1 MASATKTTPALQVIN
16 GHAETK
22 ACWSCGDMRA
32 AHFCD
37 SCGKLQPALPA
48 DYFSFFG
55 FPRKLNI
62 DVALLEQEF
71 YRLSRK
77 LHPDLYVVASEQE
90 REWSLEKSSQLND
103 AYRTLRD
110 PIARTEYVLRL
121 EGVKVGE
128 QSKIATEEARSRGQQ
143 KKQAVPPALLE
154 EVFELNLQ
162 LEEFRAGKRMGELDA
177 DLARQLSDARGNLE
191 AKLEALSAELESCWV
206 EWDALITRAELGR
219 EVTGGEHQQIC
230 GKMLDVLNRS
240 TYIRNLVR
248 DVNEALED

>member
-1 MASATKTTPALQVIN
+1 
-16 GHAETK
+16 
-22 ACWSCGDMRA
+22 MRA

-48 DYFSFFG
+48 DYFAFFG
-55 FPRKLNI
+55 FARKLNL
-62 DVALLEQEF
+62 DVGLLEQEF

-110 PIARTEYVLRL
+110 PVARTEYLLRL

-128 QSKIATEEARSRGQQ
+128 QSKLATEEARTRGQQ

-154 EVFELNLQ
+154 EVFELNLL
-162 LEEFRAGKRMGELDA
+162 LEGFRASKRMGHPNANLACELEE
-177 DLARQLSDARGNLE
+177 ARGNLG
-191 AKLEALSAELESCWV
+191 AKLDGLTGELEECWR
-206 EWDALITRAELGR
+206 EWDALITRAEQSE
-219 EVTGGEHQQIC
+219 EVTDEEHQRIC
-230 GKMLDVLNRS
+230 GKMLDVLNRR
-240 TYIRNLVR
+240 TYFSNVVR
-248 DVNEALED
+248 DVNEALEN